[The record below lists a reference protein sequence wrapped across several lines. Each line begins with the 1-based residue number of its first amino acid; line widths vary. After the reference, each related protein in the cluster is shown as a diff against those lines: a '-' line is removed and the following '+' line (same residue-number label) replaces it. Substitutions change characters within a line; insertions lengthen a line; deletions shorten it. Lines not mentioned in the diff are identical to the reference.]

1 MTNRIRK
8 YRWGRWLVFLVA
20 LEIIALSINFFYAP
34 IDIAAGGRLGLPSW
48 WKQSGKLTGR

>member
-34 IDIAAGGRLGLPSW
+34 IDIAAGGDDWDCHLGGSSLAN
-48 WKQSGKLTGR
+48 